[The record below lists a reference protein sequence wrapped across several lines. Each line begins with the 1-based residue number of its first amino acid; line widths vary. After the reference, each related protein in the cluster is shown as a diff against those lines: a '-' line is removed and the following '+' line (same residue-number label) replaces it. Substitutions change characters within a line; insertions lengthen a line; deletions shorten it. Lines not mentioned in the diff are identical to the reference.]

1 MGTDP
6 NPTEFYILENRK
18 KEGWDKYI
26 PGAGMLLTRIRYSAS
41 LWENN
46 SVNNSKS
53 TMGVDIIEADGKAPT
68 ASSGNA
74 GYYGKAKDA
83 FPAGSTAWTELPDHE
98 ITNIKLLNDVITFN
112 YRGAE
117 GIEDIEVEGNNA
129 VKIIR
134 DGKVFV
140 IRNGQ
145 VYDLNGTRL

>member
-1 MGTDP
+1 MSDRLFIFDTTLRDGEQVPGCQLNTI
-6 NPTEFYILENRK
+6 EKIQVAKQLE
-18 KEGWDKYI
+18 
-26 PGAGMLLTRIRYSAS
+26 AL
-41 LWENN
+41 
-46 SVNNSKS
+46 
-53 TMGVDIIEADGKAPT
+53 GVDIIEADGKAPT